1 MNSMRFKT
9 CTLIKNIGIRT
20 RTLCKQSENGKTQY
34 LKISTNYSSY
44 NQTQYNQINN
54 LHNEIRDLT
63 NMIEQKERIIA
74 QNTTSIGTYLCK
86 NNLLLRNE
94 TDRVREFLL

>member
-44 NQTQYNQINN
+44 NQTQYNQINKREDNCSN
-54 LHNEIRDLT
+54 L
-63 NMIEQKERIIA
+63 
-74 QNTTSIGTYLCK
+74 C
-86 NNLLLRNE
+86 
-94 TDRVREFLL
+94 

>member
-74 QNTTSIGTYLCK
+74 QIYVDTFNKTNKTNK
-86 NNLLLRNE
+86 NIS
-94 TDRVREFLL
+94 DVY

>member
-20 RTLCKQSENGKTQY
+20 LCKQSENGKTNY

-44 NQTQYNQINN
+44 NQTQYNQINK
-54 LHNEIRDLT
+54 LQNEIKDLEIT
-63 NMIEQKERIIA
+63 IEHKEKIIA
-74 QNTTSIGTYLCK
+74 QIYVDTFNKTNK
-86 NNLLLRNE
+86 NNNIS
-94 TDRVREFLL
+94 DVY

>member
-44 NQTQYNQINN
+44 NQTQYNQINK
-54 LHNEIRDLT
+54 LQNEIKDLEIT
-63 NMIEQKERIIA
+63 IEHKEKIIA
-74 QNTTSIGTYLCK
+74 QIYVDTFNKTNK
-86 NNLLLRNE
+86 NNNIS
-94 TDRVREFLL
+94 DVY

>member
-1 MNSMRFKT
+1 MRFKI
-9 CTLIKNIGIRT
+9 CTLIKNIGICT

-44 NQTQYNQINN
+44 NQTQYNQIDN

-63 NMIEQKERIIA
+63 IMIEQKERIIA
-74 QNTTSIGTYLCK
+74 QIYVDTFNKTNKTNK
-86 NNLLLRNE
+86 NIS
-94 TDRVREFLL
+94 DVY